1 MKVVEKTC
9 TVLTWVSGAATIIMM
24 FLILIDV
31 ITKGVF
37 NTVIT
42 GMTEIITMLITC
54 SFASFGATALAN
66 KHVKIDMVVNA
77 LPKKAARVIDFIS
90 LVLCLA
96 LCIILVWRHI
106 DQGFYSMEMGLGY
119 PTLKFPY
126 WPFIFLFAIG
136 FASGVLAIIA
146 KLVLFFK
153 KGEDDHP
160 VDDVEQVLLEAGV
173 KTGKEDNNE
182 A

>member
-1 MKVVEKTC
+1 MKVVDKIC
-9 TVLTWVSGAATIIMM
+9 TVLTWVSGGATIIMM
-24 FLILIDV
+24 ILILVDV

-37 NTVIT
+37 NSVIT
-42 GMTEIITMLITC
+42 GLTEIITMLITC

-77 LPKKAARVIDFIS
+77 LPKKAAKVVDFIS
-90 LVLCLA
+90 LILCLA

-106 DQGFYSMEMGLGY
+106 HQGFYSMEMGHGY

-136 FASGVLAIIA
+136 FASGVLAIIT
-146 KLVLFFK
+146 KIVMLFK
-153 KGEDDHP
+153 KGGDDEHP
-160 VDDVEQVLLEAGV
+160 VDDVEQVLKEAGIQH
-173 KTGKEDNNE
+173 TGKEGE
-182 A
+182 